1 MVKCETQYK
10 HGLSIVN
17 GGKVVD
23 YLDSFV
29 EVLGLKY
36 SKHIKNMVVAYAM
49 EGNIKVSVVYDGEK
63 FYVYRFKGAL
73 ENHHYWS
80 KAMDRHSVLNS
91 SKYGKMGR
99 FCMQAYS
106 DIFKL

>member
-36 SKHIKNMVVAYAM
+36 SKHLKNMVLTNAN
-49 EGNIKVSVVYDGEK
+49 EGNIKVTIV
-63 FYVYRFKGAL
+63 
-73 ENHHYWS
+73 
-80 KAMDRHSVLNS
+80 
-91 SKYGKMGR
+91 
-99 FCMQAYS
+99 
-106 DIFKL
+106 